1 MFRYCLGICAFR
13 TTKSMKNEWDPA
25 ALSKKIAVEKNL
37 QRQLKA
43 RADNI
48 DELRFEQEQ

>member
-1 MFRYCLGICAFR
+1 
-13 TTKSMKNEWDPA
+13 MKNEWDPA
-25 ALSKKIAVEKNL
+25 TLSKKIAVEKNL

-48 DELRFEQEQ
+48 DKLRSEQEQ